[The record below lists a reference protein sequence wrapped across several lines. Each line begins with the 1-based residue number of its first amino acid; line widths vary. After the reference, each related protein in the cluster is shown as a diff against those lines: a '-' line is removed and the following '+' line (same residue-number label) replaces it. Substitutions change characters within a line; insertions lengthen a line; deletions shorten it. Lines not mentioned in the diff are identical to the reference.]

1 MKNRPSDLSELRPR
15 SVTHERC
22 HHVVLGAVQ
31 KPRRRIALFAA
42 VSALALH
49 LGGVAV
55 AVAVSGPRTDPPK
68 RHSQPLV
75 VIDHVVDLT
84 PPAPPV
90 VEPPPPPPPVEQKAP
105 PPRIKQ
111 KAPPPDKAPETPVA
125 QPEAPPPPADA
136 PEPVAPPSEPPPAAQ
151 AGQVVAADSNAA
163 ASFHIATGA
172 GSGYAGGTTSASG
185 TGAQANHTGQVGV
198 GDGNGLSHARPP
210 QLHSR
215 NWPCGWPSEA
225 EDLDIDETYVT
236 VRASI
241 AANGE
246 VTDVEV
252 ISDPGHG
259 FAKRAS
265 MCARSRVS
273 FDPALDAAGNKIAG
287 KTPPLR
293 IKFVR
298 DEE

>member
-1 MKNRPSDLSELRPR
+1 VSQPPRQSEC
-15 SVTHERC
+15 C

-31 KPRRRIALFAA
+31 KPRRRIALFASA
-42 VSALALH
+42 CALALH

-55 AVAVSGPRTDPPK
+55 AVAISAPRNDAPQ

-84 PPAPPV
+84 PPPARAE
-90 VEPPPPPPPVEQKAP
+90 VEPPPPPPPVEPKT

-111 KAPPPDKAPETPVA
+111 KAPPPDKAPEAPVA
-125 QPEAPPPPADA
+125 QPEAPAPPPDA
-136 PEPVAPPSEPPPAAQ
+136 PEPVAAPSEPPPAAQ
-151 AGQVVAADSNAA
+151 AGQVVAADNNAPT
-163 ASFHIATGA
+163 SFQIATGA

-185 TGAQANHTGQVGV
+185 TGIKANHTGQVGV

-236 VRASI
+236 VRADISI
-241 AANGE
+241 NGE

-252 ISDPGHG
+252 MSDPGHG
-259 FAKRAS
+259 FGKRAAL
-265 MCARSRVS
+265 CARTRVS
-273 FDPALDAAGNKIAG
+273 FDPALDAAGNKVAG